1 MVLSRNFKSFL
12 GGVLCLSLLWSH
24 TASIWL
30 KQKPANNEQPFASI
44 VYTAVEQGRV
54 ALPCDISPPAVND
67 SAALVLWYKNESTQ
81 PVYMLDARRGV
92 LKEAHQWSSPQL
104 QFRAHFHMINRPA
117 FLQIDPVR
125 KGDAG
130 TYRCR
135 VDYRRGR
142 SINTVIKLQVVEPP
156 SKVLILDERNT
167 TLSGLVGPY
176 SEGQPLKLT
185 CISYGGKPRP
195 AVSWWK
201 GNNLLDNNYSFLPHK
216 MVENVLYIPALWRYD
231 LLMNLTCKSS
241 NNNVTVPLSSTVTL
255 DLYLKPEIVEIEPF
269 KIPVAVETEVEFQ
282 CVATGARPTALI
294 TWWLGNQ
301 KLQSSTNTQ
310 NNKSHSSSLLTYTP
324 SMEDDRKYFMC
335 NAENPKIPG
344 SSINTGWFLMVNYP
358 PELFLQLD
366 KQGDVREGEE
376 VKFECKVQASPLVK
390 DVTWEFDRKEFSLS
404 PAAAASTTYNRTLVI
419 HEASRAH
426 RGRYRCS
433 ASNPEGLGFSNE
445 IYMTVKYAPTCR
457 DQRRSYGV
465 AIGET
470 VRVSCTLDADPQD
483 IAFRWRLTTSAK
495 RFEDIDYISNQS
507 QSFAIYVP
515 KTRNDYGTMECW
527 GANSAGVQKA
537 SCSFN
542 IVPAGPPESV
552 KNCSVLN
559 QTEQTIFVQCLQ
571 GYDGGL
577 PQSFTIEAYSLENG
591 NMLANITISTEPQFS
606 VSQLPVNTAIRFL
619 VLASNAR
626 GRSPP
631 AVLTAHTLRSPEKLT
646 VRGNGG
652 NKAVLAP
659 VLAALIIVAI
669 VLVVA
674 PITGIIA
681 FRIQKQNK
689 RQVSRQREND
699 CDMSDVV
706 CDKRGDVASGHSDKG
721 PDIIPDQMFRE
732 GLVDC
737 EEQCLQLL
745 TSTKNS
751 HRDIF
756 REESVVSGDRKI
768 NVTGSLNEFG
778 QPRNNREL
786 MKEDDSSGFQST
798 LYAKRHQ
805 VSVEGSWKSTDQKS
819 QAGSSEEMLI
829 ARNIHESAV

>member
-1 MVLSRNFKSFL
+1 MSAYYVSLWHTIELELSNSQLLVLQVSR
-12 GGVLCLSLLWSH
+12 CLSEKYSSKRST
-24 TASIWL
+24 TASTLHVEWL
-30 KQKPANNEQPFASI
+30 NSTIANGPKFVQQQMASI

-142 SINTVIKLQVVEPP
+142 SINTVIKLQVV
-156 SKVLILDERNT
+156 V
-167 TLSGLVGPY
+167 
-176 SEGQPLKLT
+176 
-185 CISYGGKPRP
+185 
-195 AVSWWK
+195 
-201 GNNLLDNNYSFLPHK
+201 
-216 MVENVLYIPALWRYD
+216 
-231 LLMNLTCKSS
+231 
-241 NNNVTVPLSSTVTL
+241 
-255 DLYLKPEIVEIEPF
+255 KPEIVEIEPF